1 MGYAFV
7 TFSHADE
14 AQMFL
19 IDNKYAYF
27 EQIPILVNQKTVGV
41 DHGNFDMTYFLAKLR
56 NEAQTVNELE
66 AVRDARKRLR
76 DFEADMDAHMPNRR
90 KLQEFRHMAR
100 SLIEDHPTLTNM
112 HNHWGKTRDDV
123 AQKRLD
129 RKIKEFEAKN
139 PHIDLTSLYDS
150 EQAEGFRK

>member
-1 MGYAFV
+1 M
-7 TFSHADE
+7 
-14 AQMFL
+14 
-19 IDNKYAYF
+19 
-27 EQIPILVNQKTVGV
+27 VNQKTVGV